1 MNNARNRTI
10 PSEKMQT
17 IAALNNGLRHAI
29 SCGLVSNR
37 SDVIRQLCKGGFEIV
52 RVTNNDVTICI
63 PDEPEELLTLTGYIY
78 TRDFEIQPP
87 GWMDVVKKEKDIRRL
102 RTKDLSEESGREGD
116 VAVLVHPDSRKI
128 AKGIMFTGSYSLA
141 IWGLVSCL
149 MWWLCGHS
157 ALLPQAVTPT
167 VVAVIAQ
174 VSGVLSISIM
184 PVCVLLFLMESFQ
197 VWWDKRKYRAM
208 KKKCRGRTDAFTLL
222 SCPTP
227 ETGKSKFSP
236 LPAFL

>member
-1 MNNARNRTI
+1 MNNARNRSI

-167 VVAVIAQ
+167 VG
-174 VSGVLSISIM
+174 SG
-184 PVCVLLFLMESFQ
+184 
-197 VWWDKRKYRAM
+197 
-208 KKKCRGRTDAFTLL
+208 
-222 SCPTP
+222 
-227 ETGKSKFSP
+227 
-236 LPAFL
+236 

>member
-1 MNNARNRTI
+1 MNNARNRSI

-116 VAVLVHPDSRKI
+116 VVVLVHPDSRKI

-149 MWWLCGHS
+149 MWWLYGHS

-208 KKKCRGRTDAFTLL
+208 KKKVSWED
-222 SCPTP
+222 
-227 ETGKSKFSP
+227 
-236 LPAFL
+236 

>member
-1 MNNARNRTI
+1 MNNARNRSI

-197 VWWDKRKYRAM
+197 VWRDKRKYRAM
-208 KKKCRGRTDAFTLL
+208 KKKVSWED
-222 SCPTP
+222 
-227 ETGKSKFSP
+227 
-236 LPAFL
+236 

>member
-1 MNNARNRTI
+1 MKNARNSAI

-52 RVTNNDVTICI
+52 RVTNDDVTICI

-78 TRDFEIQPP
+78 THDFEIQPP
-87 GWMDVVKKEKDIRRL
+87 CWMDGVKKEKDVRRL
-102 RTKDLSEESGREGD
+102 RAKDVSEGSGREGD
-116 VAVLVHPDSRKI
+116 VAVLVHPDSRKV
-128 AKGIMFTGSYSLA
+128 ARGIMLTGSYSLA
-141 IWGLVSCL
+141 KWGLVSCL

-157 ALLPQAVTPT
+157 ALLPQVITPT
-167 VVAVIAQ
+167 VAAVIAQ

-184 PVCVLLFLMESFQ
+184 PVCVLLFLMDCFQ
-197 VWWDKRKYRAM
+197 VWWDKRK
-208 KKKCRGRTDAFTLL
+208 
-222 SCPTP
+222 
-227 ETGKSKFSP
+227 
-236 LPAFL
+236 

>member
-1 MNNARNRTI
+1 MNNARNRSI

-208 KKKCRGRTDAFTLL
+208 KKKVSMED
-222 SCPTP
+222 
-227 ETGKSKFSP
+227 
-236 LPAFL
+236 

>member
-1 MNNARNRTI
+1 MNNARNRSI

-208 KKKCRGRTDAFTLL
+208 KKKVSWED
-222 SCPTP
+222 
-227 ETGKSKFSP
+227 
-236 LPAFL
+236 